1 MFNNLPEQLFSPAK
15 IIYLG
20 YLLSI
25 YFDKY
30 SFNGKN
36 FIIYDKS
43 NGLSDNRVFS
53 LLEDSE
59 ELVPHCTGVRA
70 YSVHIRIEPALQVAH
85 S

>member
-36 FIIYDKS
+36 FII
-43 NGLSDNRVFS
+43 
-53 LLEDSE
+53 
-59 ELVPHCTGVRA
+59 A
-70 YSVHIRIEPALQVAH
+70 SVIFFIFEIIHNDFLRIWLNHKACKECQKCKGIKQ